1 MSFKKSAFI
10 VLIVTAL
17 LTTGLPSYAQR
28 LALIIGN
35 SAYSGNASL
44 TNPVND
50 AKDLAKVLRRL
61 GFKVMLRQ
69 NLNQQKMEAVI
80 NQFGEKLRKNRG
92 VGLFYFSGHGIQHN
106 GENYLIPIGAKR
118 TLSNAEQLRYKAVP
132 AGYALATMKSADNKA
147 NFIFLDACRNSP
159 FKSWFK
165 GEMAAPGLASMPTV
179 PGALI
184 AYAASPGGVA
194 ANGEGRNS
202 PYVKHLINWIQQ
214 PNLSINQVLRKV
226 RSAVRKETYGVQSPG
241 YYDELNDDF
250 YFVQQQED
258 DFTPGKVF
266 RDRLKDGSQGPE
278 MVWIPAGTF
287 RMGDI
292 QGGGYD
298 SEKPVHSVSVNRFSM
313 GRYEVTVGEFRRFV
327 NATRYKTD
335 AEKGD
340 GCYVYDDG
348 SWGKQ
353 KDANWR
359 NPYFSQKDNQPV
371 VCVSW
376 NDATAYT
383 EWLSQQTGEQY
394 RLPTE
399 AEWEYAARAGTETK
413 YWWGNIA
420 SHEYA
425 NYGKDKCCDGLA
437 KGKDRWKYTS
447 PVGSFQPNPFG
458 LYDTVGNVWE
468 WTCSEYENRYKGKE
482 KQCLSKNR
490 ANNEYRLSFRGG
502 AWYYLARRLR
512 SAYRVRGEPAFRG
525 GGLGFRVARL

>member
-1 MSFKKSAFI
+1 MSFKKSTLT
-10 VLIVTAL
+10 VLIITAL
-17 LTTGLPSYAQR
+17 LTVGLPAYAQR
-28 LALIIGN
+28 LALLIGN
-35 SAYSGNASL
+35 SAYQSNASL

-61 GFKVMLRQ
+61 GFEVIHRQ

-80 NQFGEKLRKNRG
+80 NQFGKKLRQNKKS
-92 VGLFYFSGHGIQHN
+92 VGLFYFSGHGVQHD
-106 GENYLIPIGAKR
+106 GENFLIPIGASR
-118 TLSNAEQLRYKAVP
+118 TLSNAEQLRYKAVA
-132 AGYALATMKSADNKA
+132 AGYVLATMKAADNEA

-226 RSAVRKETYGVQSPG
+226 RSAVREETYGVQSPG

-250 YFVQQQED
+250 YFVQQQD

-266 RDRLKDGSQGPE
+266 RDRLQDGSKAPE

-292 QGGGYD
+292 QGGGFEN
-298 SEKPVHSVSVNRFSM
+298 EKPVHSVSVSRFAM
-313 GRYEVTVGEFRRFV
+313 GRYEVTFAEYDKFAQ
-327 NATRYKTD
+327 ATGR
-335 AEKGD
+335 EKPSDSG
-340 GCYVYDDG
+340 
-348 SWGKQ
+348 WGRG
-353 KDANWR
+353 NR
-359 NPYFSQKDNQPV
+359 PV
-371 VCVSW
+371 IDVSW
-376 NDATAYT
+376 HDATAYT

-413 YWWGNIA
+413 YWWGNDIGENRA
-420 SHEYA
+420 NCYGNYCGDSFEYTA
-425 NYGKDKCCDGLA
+425 L
-437 KGKDRWKYTS
+437 
-447 PVGSFQPNPFG
+447 VGSFQPNRFG
-458 LYDTVGNVWE
+458 LYDTVGNVRE
-468 WTCSEYENRYKGKE
+468 WTCSEYENKYKGKE
-482 KQCLSKNR
+482 KQCLSKNHVSSVNLVARSGSWGTIAMWVR
-490 ANNEYRLSFRGG
+490 AASRNRNSAEPTYRYSL
-502 AWYYLARRLR
+502 
-512 SAYRVRGEPAFRG
+512 
-525 GGLGFRVARL
+525 LGFRVARL

>member
-1 MSFKKSAFI
+1 MSFKKSAII

-17 LTTGLPSYAQR
+17 LTVGLPAYAQR
-28 LALIIGN
+28 LALLIGN
-35 SAYSGNASL
+35 SAYRGNASL

-80 NQFGEKLRKNRG
+80 NQFGEKLRQNKG
-92 VGLFYFSGHGIQHN
+92 VGLFYFSGHGVQHN
-106 GENYLIPIGAKR
+106 GENYLIPIGASR

-132 AGYALATMKSADNKA
+132 AGYALATMKAADNKA

-202 PYVKHLINWIQQ
+202 PYVKHLIRWIQQ

-226 RSAVRKETYGVQSPG
+226 RHAVRKETYGVQSPG

-250 YFVQQQED
+250 FFAQQQED
-258 DFTPGKVF
+258 DFSPGKVF
-266 RDRLKDGSQGPE
+266 RDYLKNGSKGPE

-298 SEKPVHSVSVNRFSM
+298 NEKPVHSVSVNRFAM
-313 GRYEVTVGEFRRFV
+313 GRYEVTFAEYDKFAQ
-327 NATRYKTD
+327 ATGR
-335 AEKGD
+335 EKPGD
-340 GCYVYDDG
+340 EG
-348 SWGKQ
+348 WGRG
-353 KDANWR
+353 NR
-359 NPYFSQKDNQPV
+359 PV
-371 VCVSW
+371 IHVSW
-376 NDATAYT
+376 HDATAYT

-413 YWWGNIA
+413 YWWGNTA

-425 NYGKDKCCDGLA
+425 NYGKDECCDGLA
-437 KGKDRWKYTS
+437 KGKDRWEYTS
-447 PVGSFQPNPFG
+447 PVGSFQPNRFG

-468 WTCSEYENRYKGKE
+468 WTCSEYEGKYKGKE
-482 KQCLSKNR
+482 KQCLSKNH
-490 ANNEYRLSFRGG
+490 ANNNNLLVLRGG
-502 AWYYLARRLR
+502 SWFNVPWNLR
-512 SAYRVRGEPAFRG
+512 SADRYGRRPTGRFRDG
-525 GGLGFRVARL
+525 GFRLARS